1 MREDFE
7 GCIDGPRVFFR
18 QVYITIVYTAFNLPA
33 RVHVYQFECLNT
45 CKSLCWNMLYSVVI
59 VAGVIQ
65 DDSELF
71 LSLKLNLKTHTW
83 PMMTSGFGAGWPG
96 AALKRYT
103 FETLAASRRH
113 PLLQHLVIESSTYH
127 QTFREINHRKCAKP
141 LSSIYC
147 ILLFDLAAVR
157 NFFRI
162 DLQKL
167 SMLCACFFFMW
178 PWLKRR
184 KLTKQNAY
192 FGISYHF

>member
-1 MREDFE
+1 
-7 GCIDGPRVFFR
+7 
-18 QVYITIVYTAFNLPA
+18 
-33 RVHVYQFECLNT
+33 
-45 CKSLCWNMLYSVVI
+45 MLYSVVI

-167 SMLCACFFFMW
+167 SMLCACFFSCGHGSNVEN
-178 PWLKRR
+178 WLNKTHI
-184 KLTKQNAY
+184 LEFHT
-192 FGISYHF
+192 ISSINHPFHPFHPEDGAS

>member
-1 MREDFE
+1 MLKHVVFSSDCCRGYTRWQRIVFVTKVESED
-7 GCIDGPRVFFR
+7 
-18 QVYITIVYTAFNLPA
+18 
-33 RVHVYQFECLNT
+33 
-45 CKSLCWNMLYSVVI
+45 
-59 VAGVIQ
+59 
-65 DDSELF
+65 
-71 LSLKLNLKTHTW
+71 THLTW

-113 PLLQHLVIESSTYH
+113 PLLQHPVIESSTYH